1 MIKSKFIP
9 FYLLFSILLLLMT
22 SCGGDIRETTQPEVS
37 DTETISDVINVNVV
51 SSEFVD
57 ILLKD
62 YNGDF
67 FSIKKPDGWTIDTVG
82 EYESFGFRIYDP
94 GMPARQIFFY
104 GVMQPFMKSSEAR
117 DAWQVYLDMGGYTSA
132 RIYTDAPVLIPATAS
147 QFFREFNVYTSFAR
161 DYGIEHTFPLLT
173 DIETVESMPRDS
185 PMASVSKDDSVI
197 RGLFTHNGIPCEGL
211 FAASVVDA
219 MTSYMYNVDAGYY
232 VVYVI
237 TGISA
242 PSDEFYLL
250 QDLLSES
257 LASFKFTEEYIQQG
271 ISQNIWETNAALE
284 VGRTLSE
291 ASDSYNR
298 AWDERQQ
305 VYDVISRKNSD
316 SALGYDRIYDTQ
328 TGDVYRA
335 ETGFFDVYDANRDK
349 YSNSHLQLIPD
360 NDYELYDK
368 ELSGYIYK

>member
-1 MIKSKFIP
+1 MIKSIFIP
-9 FYLLFSILLLLMT
+9 FCLLFSIILLIMT
-22 SCGGDIRETTQPEVS
+22 GCGGDVPETTQ
-37 DTETISDVINVNVV
+37 TESSAAETFSDVISIDVV
-51 SSEFVD
+51 SSEPVE
-57 ILLKD
+57 IVLKD

-67 FSIKKPDGWTIDTVG
+67 FSIKKPEGWMIDTVG

-94 GMPARQIFFY
+94 AMPARQIFYY
-104 GVMQPFMKSSEAR
+104 GIMQPFMKSGEAR
-117 DAWQVYLDMGGYTSA
+117 DAWQTYLDMGGYESA
-132 RIYTDAPVLIPATAS
+132 KLYTDAPVLTPATVS
-147 QFFREFNVYTSFAR
+147 QFFREFNDYTSFAR
-161 DYGIEHTFPLLT
+161 HYGIEHTFPLLT

-185 PMASVSKDDSVI
+185 PMASVSIDDSVI
-197 RGLFTHNGIPCEGL
+197 RGLFTDNGIPCEGL

-250 QDLLSES
+250 QDILSES

-291 ASDSYNR
+291 AGDSYNR
-298 AWDERQQ
+298 AWDERQR

-316 SALGYDRIYDTQ
+316 SALGYDRVYDTQ

-335 ETGFFDVYDANRDK
+335 ETGFFDVYDANREN
-349 YSNSHLQLIPD
+349 YSNSDLQLIPD
-360 NDYELYDK
+360 NGYELYDK